1 MKWDITLLRA
11 GALACLAAVLIACA
25 ATVPPAV
32 GVWDITMG
40 TPLGDVSADL
50 SIDRNGNGALMTR
63 DFGTAPLRSVVLTG
77 DSVAFATTNPQ
88 GQVMTFSGTVAGDR
102 LVGELRGDNGTF
114 PVRGTRRLR

>member
-1 MKWDITLLRA
+1 MEGMKRYRA
-11 GALACLAAVLIACA
+11 GWMALLASVLIACA
-25 ATVPPAV
+25 ASVPPAV

-40 TPLGDVSADL
+40 TPLGDVTADL
-50 SIDRNGNGALMTR
+50 SIDRNGNGSLMTR
-63 DFGTAPLRSVVLTG
+63 DFGTAPLRNVVLTG